1 MSQVEDQITQAMS
14 EHGFTK
20 SESRTYVA
28 LLKAH
33 PATGYELAARAG
45 VPRSA
50 IYAVVKRL
58 AAIGAIRAVSN
69 EPKRYSPIAPA
80 QLMRMLSQRFT
91 QHLESLERSF
101 DRLRSEV
108 PDASTWTLTGYDAI
122 LDRAASMIDEAK
134 KSVHLSLWGREANR
148 LSDVLRR
155 ATERGVSAIA
165 FSFTELPDLSAQCL
179 SYGLREEDLAPHWD
193 HKLVLITDQARGLI
207 GTVDNSEDAR
217 AVETDEPA
225 VLDMAINNLVL
236 DVTLFGERVG
246 EDTSQVVSALAN
258 RFAPID
264 ELLDSRL
271 QAAASDL

>member
-1 MSQVEDQITQAMS
+1 MSQVEDQISQAMS

-91 QHLESLERSF
+91 QSLESLERSF
-101 DRLRSEV
+101 DRLRSGV

-134 KSVHLSLWGREANR
+134 TSVHLSLWGREANM
-148 LSDVLRR
+148 LCDVLGR
-155 ATERGVSAIA
+155 ATARGVSAIA

-193 HKLVLITDQARGLI
+193 HKLVLITDQTRGLI
-207 GTVDNSEDAR
+207 GTVANSEDAR
-217 AVETDEPA
+217 AVETNEPA

-246 EDTSQVVSALAN
+246 EDTSEVVSALAN

-264 ELLDSRL
+264 ELLESR
-271 QAAASDL
+271 QSASAS

>member
-1 MSQVEDQITQAMS
+1 MSQVEDQVTTALS

-20 SESRTYVA
+20 SEARTYVA

-33 PATGYELAARAG
+33 PATGYEIAARAG

-58 AAIGAIRAVSN
+58 AATGAIRAVSS
-69 EPKRYSPIAPA
+69 EPKRYSPIAPS
-80 QLMRMLSQRFT
+80 QLLQMLNQRFT
-91 QHLESLERSF
+91 QRLESLERSF
-101 DRLRSEV
+101 ERIRSNV

-122 LDRAASMIDEAK
+122 LDRAASMIDDAK
-134 KSVHLSLWGREANR
+134 SSVHLSLWGREASR
-148 LSDVLRR
+148 LAPTISR
-155 ATERGVSAIA
+155 AKERGVSAIA
-165 FSFTELPDLSAQCL
+165 FSFTALPPLDARCL
-179 SYGLREEDLAPHWD
+179 SYGLREDDLSPHWD
-193 HKLVLITDQARGLI
+193 HKLVLVVDQTRGLI

-236 DVTLFGERVG
+236 DVTLFGERMGQDTASVVG
-246 EDTSQVVSALAN
+246 ELAN

-264 ELLDSRL
+264 DLLEQSVPL
-271 QAAASDL
+271 AAAR